1 MEHLD
6 HEVVA
11 GLAAQTPDGIVLI
24 DRAGLI
30 RFWNRGAE
38 RIFGFSAAEVLGRS
52 LDVIIP
58 EKYRKPHWD
67 GFTAAITAGSS
78 SYGNTDLLS
87 VPATTA
93 DGRRVSIE
101 FSVVLLKGPDGTTDH
116 VGAVI
121 RDITERR
128 AHDKELR
135 RQLLEA
141 TQERE
146 ATAPPTDQT
155 PS

>member
-11 GLAAQTPDGIVLI
+11 GLAAQAPDGIVLI

-38 RIFGFSAAEVLGRS
+38 RIFGFAAAEVLGRS

-67 GFTAAITAGSS
+67 AFTAAMAAESS
-78 SYGNTDLLS
+78 SYGDADLLS

-93 DGRRVSIE
+93 SGATVSIE
-101 FSVVLLKGPDGTTDH
+101 FSVVLLKGPDGLTDH
-116 VGAVI
+116 VGAII
-121 RDITERR
+121 RDITARR
-128 AHDKELR
+128 AHDKEIR

-146 ATAPPTDQT
+146 APAPTDQA